1 MTTAKKC
8 LQEAG
13 KPRLVSM
20 LLYLNSTWP
29 LANGGETVFLDSASD
44 TGVAVRPRP
53 GRVVLMDQDVLHRV
67 SAPSAAAKRPRY
79 SLVWKLA
86 LLPAA
91 HADANKVPSIVLR
104 DEVSG
109 AVPFGSAA
117 KLKAA
122 QERLQT

>member
-1 MTTAKKC
+1 M
-8 LQEAG
+8 QEAG

-20 LLYLNSTWP
+20 LLYLNSVWP

-44 TGVAVRPRP
+44 TGVAVRPKP

-67 SAPSAAAKRPRY
+67 SAPSAAAARPRY

-91 HADANKVPSIVLR
+91 HADAQQLPGLLLR
-104 DEVSG
+104 G
-109 AVPFGSAA
+109 AGAGAIPFGSAA
-117 KLKAA
+117 RMKAA
-122 QERLQT
+122 QERVR